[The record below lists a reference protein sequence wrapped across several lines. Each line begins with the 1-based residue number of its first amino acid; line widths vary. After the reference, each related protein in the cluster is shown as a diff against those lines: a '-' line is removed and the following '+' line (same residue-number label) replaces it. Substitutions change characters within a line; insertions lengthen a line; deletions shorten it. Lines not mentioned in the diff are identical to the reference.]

1 MLGENVSGASPRK
14 RTLMPRTARESA
26 DVRSP
31 GGGLWQA
38 APVPGTDE
46 LWGGSL
52 VSVVFDPV
60 AWALE
65 LGVDVVTDGN
75 RTRYRLVLEEVT
87 DWHLSRGVP
96 LPWDYAELTEIEV
109 TDLENEV
116 FVEMVLWDDDT
127 SLMARCSRLRV
138 DLLA

>member
-1 MLGENVSGASPRK
+1 M
-14 RTLMPRTARESA
+14 
-26 DVRSP
+26 
-31 GGGLWQA
+31 
-38 APVPGTDE
+38 PGTDE